1 MFPIKIRQVH
11 VNSTIPKCE
20 SQLKTWLIICFQ
32 TKFNFFFFFFSF
44 HTCHTWGLINIKMLS
59 HSIRI
64 SSWLRRNSPA
74 LWRKTISSRLIDL
87 SLYPHRDYF
96 LPCDGFFYI
105 ESAPGCIF
113 STQTR
118 SADISSKI
126 NCWEWFVESE
136 TKTSAV
142 TWQHA
147 NYHSRNSVEVQSFS
161 GFTRIKLSNHAN
173 AADWYMWNIT
183 DILPNESCVD
193 MTYPDNMLAGLADL
207 TVTKQCAVKQ

>member
-11 VNSTIPKCE
+11 VNSTIPKYE

-32 TKFNFFFFFFSF
+32 NKFIFFFFSF

-74 LWRKTISSRLIDL
+74 LRRKTISSRLIDL
-87 SLYPHRDYF
+87 SLYQHRDYF

-105 ESAPGCIF
+105 ESAPGYIF

-126 NCWEWFVESE
+126 NCWEWLVQWKRNQNVSRHLAACQLPQSE
-136 TKTSAV
+136 QCGS
-142 TWQHA
+142 
-147 NYHSRNSVEVQSFS
+147 SVFP
-161 GFTRIKLSNHAN
+161 GIYK
-173 AADWYMWNIT
+173 D
-183 DILPNESCVD
+183 
-193 MTYPDNMLAGLADL
+193 
-207 TVTKQCAVKQ
+207 

>member
-11 VNSTIPKCE
+11 VNSTIPKYE
-20 SQLKTWLIICFQ
+20 SQLKTGLIICFQ
-32 TKFNFFFFFFSF
+32 SKFHFFFFFFFSF

-74 LWRKTISSRLIDL
+74 LRRKTISSRLIDL

-96 LPCDGFFYI
+96 LPCDGLFFI

-118 SADISSKI
+118 SADTSSKI

-136 TKTSAV
+136 TKTPAV

-147 NYHSRNSVEVQSFS
+147 NYHSRNSVEVQSFP

-183 DILPNESCVD
+183 DIQA
-193 MTYPDNMLAGLADL
+193 TGLDA
-207 TVTKQCAVKQ
+207 